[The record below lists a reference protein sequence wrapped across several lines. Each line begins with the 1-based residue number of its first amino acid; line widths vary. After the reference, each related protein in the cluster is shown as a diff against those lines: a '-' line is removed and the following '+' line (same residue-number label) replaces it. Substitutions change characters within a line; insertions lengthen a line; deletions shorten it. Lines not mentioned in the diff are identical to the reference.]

1 MEIVNRKA
9 KFEYFIEEKYE
20 AGIELKGT
28 EIKSLRKNSCDLADS
43 FVIIK
48 NSEAYLLNTYIAQ
61 YNEGNIFN
69 HEVRRTRKLLL
80 HKAEIK
86 KLNSLVTR
94 SGYTLIPLK
103 IYLKNGIAK
112 VEIGVCKGKKLYDK
126 RETIKNKDLE
136 REARKNK
143 MLL

>member
-126 RETIKNKDLE
+126 RETIKNRDLE
-136 REARKNK
+136 REARRNK

>member
-103 IYLKNGIAK
+103 IYLKNGTAK

-126 RETIKNKDLE
+126 RETIKNRDLE
-136 REARKNK
+136 REARRNK